1 MINDLIIFADFA
13 SDLPTELI
21 ETHKI
26 SVLPMDF
33 EIDGK
38 SYRHYP
44 DGRELGY
51 SEFYQMLRSGI
62 MAKTSLVNSLEY
74 LNYFEPVLKRGLDIL
89 YISLSSGLSGTYQS
103 SAIAAKELM
112 ERYPKRKIYCV
123 DSRCASVGQGMLVYH
138 AALKKQ
144 EGLDIDE
151 LKDWVVQNRDHLCH
165 WFTVNDLNYL
175 KRGGRLSASSVI
187 VGTILSVKPI
197 LHVDKDGHLILRG
210 KVRGRRKSLVEV
222 VDHMEKFCVS
232 PEKQM
237 IFIGHG
243 DCIDDA
249 GILASM
255 VEQRFALKNIA
266 VSYVGPIIGAHTG
279 PEVMT
284 LCFFGS
290 EK

>member
-1 MINDLIIFADFA
+1 
-13 SDLPTELI
+13 
-21 ETHKI
+21 
-26 SVLPMDF
+26 
-33 EIDGK
+33 
-38 SYRHYP
+38 
-44 DGRELGY
+44 
-51 SEFYQMLRSGI
+51 
-62 MAKTSLVNSLEY
+62 
-74 LNYFEPVLKRGLDIL
+74 
-89 YISLSSGLSGTYQS
+89 
-103 SAIAAKELM
+103 
-112 ERYPKRKIYCV
+112 
-123 DSRCASVGQGMLVYH
+123 MLVYH

-175 KRGGRLSASSVI
+175 KRGGRLSTSAAI
-187 VGTILSVKPI
+187 VGMILSVKPI

-210 KVRGRRKSLVEV
+210 KVRGRRKSLVEI

-232 PEKQM
+232 PEKQT

-266 VSYVGPIIGAHTG
+266 VSYIGPIIGAHTG
-279 PEVMT
+279 PDVMT